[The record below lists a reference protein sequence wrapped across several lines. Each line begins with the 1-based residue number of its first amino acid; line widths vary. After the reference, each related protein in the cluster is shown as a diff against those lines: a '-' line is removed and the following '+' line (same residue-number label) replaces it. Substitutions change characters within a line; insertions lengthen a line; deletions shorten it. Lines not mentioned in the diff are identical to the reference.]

1 MRVGLSSG
9 QMMNEPNSGPGP
21 EHRSEGPEHRYP
33 DTKGR
38 DTDPK
43 GRNTDPKDLVPD
55 DRTQDKSAGQTL
67 RKTANTQGYYYN
79 G

>member
-1 MRVGLSSG
+1 MSRIQVRGR
-9 QMMNEPNSGPGP
+9 NTDRKVRNTDP
-21 EHRSEGPEHRYP
+21 
-33 DTKGR
+33 KGR

-55 DRTQDKSAGQTL
+55 DRTQDKSAGQTI
-67 RKTANTQGYYYN
+67 RKTPNTQGYYYN